1 MKQQRLILTALLAAP
16 VFFMTP
22 VSTWALAGQSEDPAT
37 AATSE
42 AAATV
47 SEIADEAGDAVNAE
61 SAGPNGLDI
70 VMDGSSLE
78 AFEQSLEE
86 VRKIGGEQDY
96 LTLKAGFEYLLVFD
110 IGAKND
116 PEILASRLDGLTGKE
131 ILARVRYRRN

>member
-16 VFFMTP
+16 VFFMTT
-22 VSTWALAGQSEDPAT
+22 VSTRAFAGQSEDPAT
-37 AATSE
+37 AARSE

-47 SEIADEAGDAVNAE
+47 SEIADEAGDTVTSE
-61 SAGPNGLDI
+61 SAEPGGLDI

-96 LTLKAGFEYLLVFD
+96 LSLKAGFEYLLIFD

-116 PEILASRLDGLTGKE
+116 PAILASRLDGLTGKE